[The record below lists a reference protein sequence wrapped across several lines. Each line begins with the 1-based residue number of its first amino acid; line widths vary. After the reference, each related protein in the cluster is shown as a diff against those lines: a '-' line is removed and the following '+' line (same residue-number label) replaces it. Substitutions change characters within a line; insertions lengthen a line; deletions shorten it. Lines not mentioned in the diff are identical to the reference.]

1 MAQSTNPIRVVVVG
15 GSYAGSGAL
24 KTLYAASKSQIPSM
38 HITLI
43 DQGTHYFHMIGFPKA
58 IVDLAY
64 AAKSFLPFAN
74 LPCHQFICARMTS
87 VLDAHH
93 LQLDNGD
100 TVEFDY
106 LVLATGSR
114 TPAPSK
120 VQGKSK
126 EDGLA
131 EITRLSVA
139 IEAAKSVLVIGGGA
153 VGVEI
158 AGQIAAKYS
167 GSDKQVTIVHGG
179 DRLLPAYYKS
189 GLSSA
194 TVSKLKQLGVRVVL
208 NERVDVPEDFG
219 FESHIGHAVLKGASG
234 DEYSSDVQILATGLR
249 TESDFLGP
257 LEQDSEEPL
266 RTDHGTIRVLPT
278 MQMRGPYTNIF
289 VPGDNNDYPVSCKYG
304 FKAEMQ
310 GDVAAANI
318 KKLIQGKPL
327 GNWSD
332 WVDAIFVPIGPKM
345 GVAQVVGLVVPS
357 LIADWTVRLAKSGD
371 YFLWLVKTHYKGL

>member
-1 MAQSTNPIRVVVVG
+1 MVQDTDIIRVVVVG

-24 KTLYAASKSQIPSM
+24 KTLYSASKSQFTNM

-74 LPCHQFICARMTS
+74 LPCHQFIQARMTS
-87 VLDAHH
+87 VIDGNH
-93 LQLDNGD
+93 LQLDTGD

-126 EDGLA
+126 EEGLA
-131 EITRLSVA
+131 EITRLSTA
-139 IEAAKSVLVIGGGA
+139 IESAESILVVGGGA

-158 AGQIAAKYS
+158 AGQVAAKYP
-167 GSDKQVTIVHGG
+167 GKQVTIVHGG
-179 DRLLPAYYKS
+179 ERLLPTYYKS
-189 GLSSA
+189 GLSAA
-194 TVSKLKQLGVRVVL
+194 TVGKLEQLGVRVVL

-219 FESHIGHAVLKGASG
+219 FESHIGHTVLKGGSG
-234 DEYSSDVQILATGLR
+234 DEYVSDVQILATGLK
-249 TESDFLGP
+249 TDSEFLAP
-257 LEQDSEEPL
+257 LERESTEPL
-266 RTDHGTIRVLPT
+266 RTSHGTICVLPT
-278 MQMRGPYTNIF
+278 MQICGPYTNIF
-289 VPGDNNDYPVSCKYG
+289 APGDNNDYPVSCKYG

-318 KKLIQGKPL
+318 KNLIQGKPL
-327 GNWSD
+327 GKWTD

-345 GVAQVVGLVVPS
+345 GVAQVMGLVVPS
-357 LIADWTVRLAKSGD
+357 LIADWAVRLAKSGD